1 MLKIYRLV
9 RYSKEEDRLVANR
22 HDATD
27 ASSSTLSPPLK
38 KKQKGQ
44 TDVLSSTSGK
54 QSNVLPCTNQ
64 TKSKFCESCGS
75 KLIKRNEY
83 KCKNKCNKKEK
94 LYCNQI

>member
-22 HDATD
+22 HNATD

-44 TDVLSSTSGK
+44 TDVLSRTSVK
-54 QSNVLPCTNQ
+54 QSNVLPCTYTLYYDEKQ
-64 TKSKFCESCGS
+64 TILLK
-75 KLIKRNEY
+75 
-83 KCKNKCNKKEK
+83 
-94 LYCNQI
+94 

>member
-1 MLKIYRLV
+1 MQQLHR
-9 RYSKEEDRLVANR
+9 
-22 HDATD
+22 
-27 ASSSTLSPPLK
+27 PPLK

-75 KLIKRNEY
+75 KLIKRNGY

-94 LYCNQI
+94 LYCNHIEKI